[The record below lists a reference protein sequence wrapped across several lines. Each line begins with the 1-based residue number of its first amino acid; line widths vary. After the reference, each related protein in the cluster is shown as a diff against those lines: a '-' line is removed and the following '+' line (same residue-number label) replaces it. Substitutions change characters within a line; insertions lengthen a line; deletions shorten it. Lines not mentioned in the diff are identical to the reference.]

1 VAYVVHLYLSRAAY
15 LALVSQTS
23 ETGYRRRSTLGRRA
37 SAYFCSPFGQRPP
50 FRGLGSDFKKFVYQ
64 SINIE
69 ACLIAFHSYGQDN
82 FESTHSIQPNMKFV
96 GNPVLLATVFAAGKV
111 ARAMDFPVICM
122 SAPVV
127 PLYPG
132 LAVAA
137 R

>member
-1 VAYVVHLYLSRAAY
+1 
-15 LALVSQTS
+15 
-23 ETGYRRRSTLGRRA
+23 
-37 SAYFCSPFGQRPP
+37 
-50 FRGLGSDFKKFVYQ
+50 
-64 SINIE
+64 
-69 ACLIAFHSYGQDN
+69 
-82 FESTHSIQPNMKFV
+82 MKFV
-96 GNPVLLATVFAAGKV
+96 GNPVLLATILVAGKI